1 LKQFVD
7 VERSLQ
13 NRNTIPRHDEV
24 SCSLKTILG
33 LNFKQECRQHPSDY
47 TELNNMAVILKNKF
61 EVAKSDLDQ
70 LSSSVINEQ
79 KDL

>member
-1 LKQFVD
+1 
-7 VERSLQ
+7 
-13 NRNTIPRHDEV
+13 
-24 SCSLKTILG
+24 LG
-33 LNFKQECRQHPSDY
+33 LNIKQECRQHPSDY